1 MTLETRNSI
10 RARPT
15 PSAGRRHQRVVE
27 PGSATFSITLVFVSG
42 MSSRLTSSVV
52 ISPMPS

>member
-1 MTLETRNSI
+1 MTFDTRNSI

-15 PSAGRRHQRVVE
+15 PAAGRRHQRVVE
-27 PGSATFSITLVFVSG
+27 PGSATFSITLVRVSG